1 MVGSSIKDAG
11 NKDEV
16 ISNADNVLPIIDIT
30 EQKVL
35 VQVNY
40 EKKVS

>member
-1 MVGSSIKDAG
+1 MVESSIKDAG

-16 ISNADNVLPIIDIT
+16 ISTADNVLPVIDIT

-35 VQVNY
+35 VHVNY